1 MINLNTVIVFI
12 DKMAVD
18 DDIIRKNPAKN
29 AMSAEFGRE
38 AKKKEIL
45 TGEQQER
52 LFQLLASSNVYNV
65 FQCLRF
71 Y

>member
-38 AKKKEIL
+38 AKKKEMEAKKAAAL
-45 TGEQQER
+45 EAKKG
-52 LFQLLASSNVYNV
+52 AKAV
-65 FQCLRF
+65 
-71 Y
+71 